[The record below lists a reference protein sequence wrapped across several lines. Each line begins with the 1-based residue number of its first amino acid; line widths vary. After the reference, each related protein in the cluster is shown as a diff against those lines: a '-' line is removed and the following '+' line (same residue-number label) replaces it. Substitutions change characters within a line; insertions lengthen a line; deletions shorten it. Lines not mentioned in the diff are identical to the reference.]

1 MRRLFQVTI
10 PTGIVVLHTFSIF
23 LGAHAKIIGDQ
34 FEDKFHMTISSG
46 IVIFY
51 TVMKTDLSFKP

>member
-1 MRRLFQVTI
+1 MRRLFHVTI

-23 LGAHAKIIGDQ
+23 LGAHAKIIGNEL
-34 FEDKFHMTISSG
+34 EDKFRMTISSG

-51 TVMKTDLSFKP
+51 PVTKTD